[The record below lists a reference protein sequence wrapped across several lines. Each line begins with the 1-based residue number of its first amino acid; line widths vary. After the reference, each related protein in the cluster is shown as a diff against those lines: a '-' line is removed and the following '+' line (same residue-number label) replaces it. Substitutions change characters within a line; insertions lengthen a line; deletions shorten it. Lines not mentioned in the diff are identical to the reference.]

1 MIVTFYRNLSD
12 DLVINKNLERV
23 GDVMFNFKTTR
34 VDVVNPVLVLSKS
47 QVNDECNYCYIDGL
61 KRYYFIEESE
71 VVSSKLVRLSLGV
84 DVLETYKDKI
94 LTQECTIQVAAKKGL
109 YGEVELA
116 TTGRVLTSKV
126 ESDVELTP
134 AKTVLMSTV
143 GV

>member
-12 DLVINKNLERV
+12 DLVINKTLERV
-23 GDVMFNFKTTR
+23 GDLNFNFKTPR
-34 VDVVNPVLVLSKS
+34 VDVSNPVLVVSRSKVS
-47 QVNDECNYCYIDGL
+47 DDSNYCYIDGL
-61 KRYYFIEESE
+61 KRYYFIEDSE
-71 VVSSKLVRLSLGV
+71 VVSSKLIRLSLAV

-94 LTQECTIQVAAKKGL
+94 LTQECTIQVAAKAGL
-109 YGEVELA
+109 FGEVEIA